1 MATPIRHTFEE
12 REALIILAATHLFSK
27 HGFEGTTTKMIAL
40 EAHVNEALIFRHFPK
55 KEDLY
60 TAIVHQK
67 LHEWTQHVSS
77 KLENTLSMD
86 LEEAL
91 FEIAQLMVDKNKKDP
106 TLLRMMLFSALEKHE
121 LSQMFF
127 QQRLPLIEFLE
138 KFFKFKIKNRKMR
151 LLRVE
156 EVARSFLGMIHHYIL
171 VSQVFHSKTYF
182 SKTEKNILKSY
193 VNIFI
198 NGIKT

>member
-1 MATPIRHTFEE
+1 MATPLRHTFEE
-12 REALIILAATHLFSK
+12 REVLIVQAATSLFSK
-27 HGFEGTTTKMIAL
+27 HGFEGTTTKMIAK
-40 EAHVNEALIFRHFPK
+40 EARVNEALIFRHFPK

-91 FEIAQLMVDKNKKDP
+91 LEIADVMVDKNKKDP
-106 TLLRMMLFSALEKHE
+106 NLLRMILLSALEKHE

-127 QQRLPLIEFLE
+127 QQRLPLIGFLE
-138 KFFKFKIKNRKMR
+138 KFFKLNIKNRKVR

-156 EVARSFLGMIHHYIL
+156 EVARAFLGMIHHYIL
-171 VSQVFHSKTYF
+171 VSQVFNSKAYF

-198 NGIKT
+198 NGIKA

>member
-1 MATPIRHTFEE
+1 MSTPLRHTFEE
-12 REALIILAATHLFSK
+12 REAIIVAAATNLFSK
-27 HGFEGTTTKMIAL
+27 HGFEGTTTKMIAK
-40 EAHVNEALIFRHFPK
+40 EASVNEALIFRHFPK

-67 LHEWTQHVSS
+67 LDEWTQHVSS
-77 KLENTLSMD
+77 KFSSTLSLD

-91 FEIAQLMVDKNKKDP
+91 YEIARLMVDENKKDP
-106 TLLRMMLFSALEKHE
+106 SLLRMMLFSALENHE

-138 KFFKFKIKNRKMR
+138 KFFKLKIKNRKIR

-156 EVARSFLGMIHHYIL
+156 EVARAFLGTIHHYIL
-171 VSQVFHSKTYF
+171 VSQVFNSKSYF
-182 SKTEKNILKSY
+182 SKTEKSTLKTF
-193 VNIFI
+193 VNIFV
-198 NGIKT
+198 NGIKV